1 MIPSGLLGQDRH
13 QGISIP
19 MLEHV
24 LRQVAQRVPSLHWA
38 IVASLDGVVQA
49 TYDPFGKERSDRI
62 LAMVSSVLALGERVF
77 HRLQHGELSHLILA
91 GKAGV
96 IVVHPVGEEY
106 VVAISVPTKTEA
118 TAAVDALAQVAAMLG
133 PALCPRA
140 I

>member
-1 MIPSGLLGQDRH
+1 MILSGLLGQDRH
-13 QGISIP
+13 QGISVP

-49 TYDPFGKERSDRI
+49 TYDPFGKEQSDRI

-77 HRLQHGELSHLILA
+77 HRLQHGELSYLVLA

-96 IVVHPVGEEY
+96 IVVNPIGEEY
-106 VVAISVPTKTEA
+106 VLAISVPPETEA
-118 TAAVDALAQVAAMLG
+118 TATVDALAQVAAMLE

-140 I
+140 M

>member
-1 MIPSGLLGQDRH
+1 MILSGLLGQDRH
-13 QGISIP
+13 QGISVP

-49 TYDPFGKERSDRI
+49 TYDPFGKEQSDRI

-77 HRLQHGELSHLILA
+77 HRLQHGELSYLVLA

-96 IVVHPVGEEY
+96 IVVNPIGEEY
-106 VVAISVPTKTEA
+106 VLAISVPTETEA
-118 TAAVDALAQVAAMLG
+118 AATVDALAQVAAMLE

-140 I
+140 M